1 MKVKLHAFRV
11 EWIETRIVD
20 VGNEEEIEN
29 AIKEVY
35 HGDLKELR
43 DNGVIIEWEVEE

>member
-1 MKVKLHAFRV
+1 MKVKLHAFRI
-11 EWIETRIVD
+11 EWIETRIVEVD
-20 VGNEEEIEN
+20 NEEGICD
-29 AIKEVY
+29 AIKKVY

>member
-11 EWIETRIVD
+11 EWIETRIVEVD
-20 VGNEEEIEN
+20 NEEEIDN